1 MKGSGKGIVPPNFL
15 CFNFWATLQYM
26 LEALF
31 AGRQTEQLLLPG
43 IPARQELSS
52 GYLLER
58 LYPASFGMVDPSH
71 SPPQLFLIRRTTLHW
86 VTEMGPDFV
95 LPGDPTLWCP
105 FMLYITLP
113 SSVVNRTL
121 QRAFQTGSFTLDYS
135 EVPDAVA
142 GCMNLSFSPRSALL
156 FASFQLSIAE
166 IQTGQRRNFE
176 ANENFLTVGF
186 RLLQSTCA
194 TLFLD
199 RNATIWNRR
208 HIDFLLRCNYLQVPW
223 NPHGF
228 TFMVL
233 DHRCNPYFLRD
244 ELNRYFEVPGVPHF
258 RMMHVPTLWSRH
270 QELQHF
276 PEEGIVPLGH
286 FLAPPAQRS
295 RL

>member
-1 MKGSGKGIVPPNFL
+1 MVPQNFS

-43 IPARQELSS
+43 IPLRQELSR

-58 LYPASFGMVDPSH
+58 LYPSSFGMVDPSY
-71 SPPQLFLIRRTTLHW
+71 SPPELFLIRRTTLRW

-105 FMLYITLP
+105 FMLYTTLP
-113 SSVVNRTL
+113 GSVVTRAL
-121 QRAFQTGSFTLDYS
+121 QRAFQTGSFTLDHS
-135 EVPDAVA
+135 EVPDALA

-166 IQTGQRRNFE
+166 IQSGQRRNFA
-176 ANENFLTVGF
+176 ANDNFLTIGF
-186 RLLQSTCA
+186 RLLQSTFA
-194 TLFLD
+194 TLFLN

-208 HIDFLLRCNYLQVPW
+208 HIDFLLRCSFLHMPW

-228 TFMVL
+228 TFLVL
-233 DHRCNPYFLRD
+233 DHHCNPHFLCD
-244 ELNRYFEVPGVPHF
+244 ELNRYFEAPGVPHF
-258 RMMHVPTLWSRH
+258 RLMHVPTLWSRH
-270 QELQHF
+270 QELQNF
-276 PEEGIVPLGH
+276 PEEGVVPLGH
-286 FLAPPAQRS
+286 FLPPLAQRS